1 VARVRSVKPP
11 IILVAFALV
20 GLWLSSVLAWPATG
34 IPVPLWTEKAPG
46 ALGEEARDT
55 PTLTPYL
62 PELGAGTGGAMV
74 ICPGGG
80 YGGLAGH
87 EGEDYALYLNRL
99 GVAGFVLKYRL
110 GSHGYRHPVMLGD
123 AARAVRLVRA
133 RSAEWGIDPAR
144 VGIMGSSAGGHLAS
158 TLLTHFD
165 QGQSDAEDP
174 VDRQSSRPDLGVL
187 CYAVITL
194 GEYTHQGSK
203 RNLLGDD
210 PSPELVRRLSNE
222 LQVTSQ
228 TPPCFVWHT
237 WEDTAVPVENSLQF
251 AAALRR
257 AGVPFDLHVYEHGR
271 HGIGLQAKPPFENAH
286 PWARDLAFWLK
297 ARGFAR

>member
-1 VARVRSVKPP
+1 MANLLGFLCAGIV
-11 IILVAFALV
+11 
-20 GLWLSSVLAWPATG
+20 LSSAAAASGDAL
-34 IPVPLWTEKAPG
+34 PLGDAAAPG
-46 ALGEEARDT
+46 ALGNEPKDI

-62 PELGAGTGGAMV
+62 PEGTPATGAAMV

-87 EGEDYALYLNRL
+87 EGEDYALFLNQA
-99 GVAGFVLKYRL
+99 GITGFVLKYRL
-110 GSHGYRHPVMLGD
+110 GSNGYRHPVMLKD

-133 RSAEWGIDPAR
+133 RARDWGIDPAR

-165 QGQSDAEDP
+165 GGDPAAEDP

-187 CYAVITL
+187 CYAVITM
-194 GEYTHQGSK
+194 GEFTHAGSR
-203 RNLLGDD
+203 RNLLGSD
-210 PSPELVRRLSNE
+210 PAEDLIRLLSNE
-222 LQVTSQ
+222 LQVTAE

-251 AAALRR
+251 AAALRQ
-257 AGVPFDLHVYEHGR
+257 AGVAFDLHIYERGR
-271 HGIGLQAKPPFENAH
+271 HGIGLRDKAPFVNAH

-297 ARGFAR
+297 ERGFAR